1 MSKNKIIE
9 LDEYKIFNSP
19 KFKSDELL
27 EEALNAT
34 SKNKALKLAK
44 QALEIYPDNI
54 DAENLIVEFEENP
67 IKKLKKYDSIIEKA
81 TKLLEEQNMFDKE
94 NIGDFWLI
102 LETRPYMRA
111 RHNKI
116 VTLLELGRYSEA
128 IRECEELLKLCN
140 SDNTGI
146 RYILIGLYCI
156 LEKFEDCEKLFKKF
170 NDNSA
175 FMLFPMAIM
184 YFKKGDYKKTK
195 QYLRKTEEQ
204 NEFVIDFLLNENG
217 AFLKEQMVDYYSYGS
232 EEEAFL
238 VIHDLMYLL
247 GSVPSFIV
255 FIEKEYRVK

>member
-1 MSKNKIIE
+1 MSENKVID
-9 LDEYKIFNSP
+9 LDEYKFNSP

-27 EEALNAT
+27 EEALEAT
-34 SKNKALKLAK
+34 SKSKALKLAK
-44 QALEIYPDNI
+44 KALDIYPDNI

-67 IKKLKKYDSIIEKA
+67 IKKLKKLNIIIEKA
-81 TKLLEEQNMFDKE
+81 TKLLKEQNIFDKE

-102 LETRPYMRA
+102 FETRPYMRS

-128 IRECEELLKLCN
+128 IKECEELLKLCN

-156 LEKFEDCEKLFKKF
+156 LEKFEDCENLYKKF
-170 NDNSA
+170 NDDSA

-184 YFKKGDYKKTK
+184 YFKKGDYKKAK
-195 QYLRKTEEQ
+195 QYLEKTEEQ
-204 NEFVIDFLLNENG
+204 NEFVLDFLLNENG
-217 AFLKEQMVDYYSYGS
+217 EFLKQHMSDYYSYGS

-247 GSVPSFIV
+247 GSVPSFLA
-255 FIEKEYRVK
+255 FIEKEYRNKA

>member
-1 MSKNKIIE
+1 MNKNKVID
-9 LDEYKIFNSP
+9 LDEYKYFNSP

-27 EEALNAT
+27 EEALEAT

-54 DAENLIVEFEENP
+54 DAENLIAEYEENP

-81 TKLLEEQNMFDKE
+81 TKLLEEENMFDKE

-102 LETRPYMRA
+102 FQTRPYMRA
-111 RHNKI
+111 RHNKTI
-116 VTLLELGRYSEA
+116 TLLELGRYSEA
-128 IRECEELLKLCN
+128 IKECEELLKLCN

-156 LEKFEDCEKLFKKF
+156 LEKFEECEKLYKKF
-170 NDNSA
+170 NDNSS
-175 FMLFPMAIM
+175 FKLFPMAIM
-184 YFKKGDYKKTK
+184 YFKKGDYKKAK

-204 NEFVIDFLLNENG
+204 NEFILDFLLNENG
-217 AFLKEQMVDYYSYGS
+217 EFLTGCMSDYYSYGS

-238 VIHDLMYLL
+238 LIHDLMYLL
-247 GSVPSFIV
+247 GSVPSFMAFV
-255 FIEKEYRVK
+255 EKEYRRK